1 MSETN
6 PYAPPQAVVD
16 DVSPNRSSITAFK
29 RFSTWGVVL
38 LAIVTLSIYV
48 PYWLYTRTKV
58 LDRIAP
64 QEPIPRL
71 VINAAITLFIF
82 SMLFSFIEGAYP
94 TFGVKLSSS
103 LLSLLSG
110 VSFIVWAF
118 MFRSRL
124 NTILGASSGDP
135 LWLGPVMTFFF
146 QILYLNYKINQGIDA
161 EAAGRN
167 PAAR

>member
-16 DVSPNRSSITAFK
+16 DVPPNRGSITAFT
-29 RFSTWGVVL
+29 RFTTWGVVG
-38 LAIVTLSIYV
+38 LAVITLSIYV

-58 LDRIAP
+58 LDRVAP
-64 QEPIPRL
+64 EKPIPPL
-71 VINAAITLFIF
+71 LINAAIMLFIL
-82 SMLFSFIEGAYP
+82 SMLFSFLEGAYP
-94 TFGVKLSSS
+94 TAGVKLSSS
-103 LLSLLSG
+103 LLGLLSG

-124 NTILGASSGDP
+124 NTLLGASSGDP
-135 LWLGPVMTFFF
+135 LWLGPIMTFFF

-167 PAAR
+167 PAAG